1 MTPLPD
7 YVVYGTTARGGFA
20 NVLPVDGFD
29 DDYRLSVGEPL
40 ADEWPDDAVFQMNPA
55 HPRNVKLAD
64 AVSSLGGTG
73 FPVISPAL
81 RAVIEAAEP
90 PDMEYLP
97 VKILNHKGRVAAD
110 DYVIAN
116 SFHVV
121 DCLDYDAMGITWNA
135 LDPTQIHVCERLAVD
150 AARLPDAPSVLR
162 PRSLT
167 TRVLVRR
174 DVADA
179 ATDAGLTG
187 LYFWELDR
195 VTS

>member
-1 MTPLPD
+1 MTPPTD
-7 YVVYGTTARGGFA
+7 YVVFGTTARGGFA

-29 DDYRLSVGEPL
+29 DDFRLNEGESL
-40 ADEWPDDAVFQMNPA
+40 ASEWPGDASFQMNPA

-64 AVSSLGGTG
+64 AVSCLGGNG
-73 FPVISPAL
+73 FLVVSPAL
-81 RAVIEAAEP
+81 RALIEAAAP

-97 VKILNHKGRVAAD
+97 VQIINHKGRVAAD

-121 DCLDYDAMGITWNA
+121 DCLDYEAMGITWNA
-135 LDPTQIHVCERLAVD
+135 LDPTLIHVCERLALD
-150 AARLPDAPSVLR
+150 AARLAHAPALLR
-162 PRSLT
+162 PKSLT

-174 DVADA
+174 DVADGITA
-179 ATDAGLTG
+179 AGLSG
-187 LYFWELDR
+187 VYFWELDR